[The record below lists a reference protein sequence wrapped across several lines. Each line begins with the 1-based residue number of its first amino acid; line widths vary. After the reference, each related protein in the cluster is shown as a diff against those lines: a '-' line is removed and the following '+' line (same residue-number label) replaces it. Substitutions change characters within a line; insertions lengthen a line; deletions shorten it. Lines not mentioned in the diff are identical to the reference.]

1 MLIGKHAWGRQSGA
15 TFLWALLLLFIL
27 TVGLGK
33 FLEIQSTRMQRE
45 QENELL
51 WTGEQYRRAIERY
64 YFASPGELKQLPKEV
79 EHLLLDPRL
88 LTMTRHLREAYADPI
103 SQQPFIEIRDH
114 SGHLIGVR
122 SASNRQPL
130 KQANFEPLH
139 AHFANAISYQQWE
152 FIFLP

>member
-1 MLIGKHAWGRQSGA
+1 MPIGKDTRGKQGGA

-33 FLEIQSTRMQRE
+33 LLDIQSTRMQRE
-45 QENELL
+45 QEDELL
-51 WTGEQYRRAIERY
+51 WAGEQYRRAIEHY
-64 YFASPGELKQLPKEV
+64 YLASPGELKQLPKKV

-103 SQQPFIEIRDH
+103 SQQPFIEVRDH

-130 KQANFEPLH
+130 KQANFEPQY
-139 AHFANAISYQQWE
+139 AHFTKATSYQQWE